1 MRSAALLRLAAA
13 ALLVRGLAVPL
24 RGAAR
29 ATRTRGRHRLCR
41 GLGSF
46 GSGGAGRTAAWLI
59 GGCAILLRGFILV
72 ILARGTALAAGFIT
86 AGIVAIFTLGL
97 EFFHENL
104 QFLVQQG

>member
-1 MRSAALLRLAAA
+1 MRSTALLRLAAA

-29 ATRTRGRHRLCR
+29 AARTRGGHRLCR

-46 GSGGAGRTAAWLI
+46 GSGGAGRTAARLI

-72 ILARGTALAAGFIT
+72 ILARGTALAAGLI
-86 AGIVAIFTLGL
+86 AGGIVAIFTLRL

>member
-29 ATRTRGRHRLCR
+29 AARTRGGHRLCR

-46 GSGGAGRTAAWLI
+46 GSGGAGRTAARLI

-72 ILARGTALAAGFIT
+72 ILARGTALAAGLTVSYTHLDVYKRQVTMFSNI
-86 AGIVAIFTLGL
+86 AV
-97 EFFHENL
+97 
-104 QFLVQQG
+104 LVT